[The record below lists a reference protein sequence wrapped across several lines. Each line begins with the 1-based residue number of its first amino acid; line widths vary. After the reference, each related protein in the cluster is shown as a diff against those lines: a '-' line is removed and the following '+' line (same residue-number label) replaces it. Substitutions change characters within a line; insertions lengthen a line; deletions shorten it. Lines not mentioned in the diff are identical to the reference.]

1 MGREA
6 ITVRISFR
14 GQPRLVVVGTAL
26 PLVTAIT
33 TIAILLGP
41 PKAMPKVA
49 LTVLGLII
57 LTGVIQ
63 PVRHVSIVLAMLAV
77 AGQVALTLPTEMLAT
92 PLSLIAAIGTLGVGL
107 LADDL
112 GRAARQAQADREAAL
127 AAAEELRPV
136 DSVAGVTKWA
146 HATLAFERELAR
158 ARRYEQPLALLRV
171 DIANWDVVWTR
182 LGTKKSAALVGE
194 VGAHLVSSSRIVDIV
209 AYHGK
214 GIFSLLLPD
223 TPGVGALV
231 VAQRI
236 VKFKSVHPGVKI
248 RVGVAPH
255 TGEQGTVE
263 DLLVQAETAVSMAE
277 RLDRPYAVCGVEGAV
292 EAPERPTRPRRP
304 LRPEQPAP
312 PAQSEPMSEHMDD
325 AEPSDYPERPATLA
339 S

>member
-1 MGREA
+1 
-6 ITVRISFR
+6 
-14 GQPRLVVVGTAL
+14 
-26 PLVTAIT
+26 
-33 TIAILLGP
+33 LLGP
-41 PKAMPKVA
+41 VA
-49 LTVLGLII
+49 VLPRVSLLALGLIV

-63 PVRHVSIVLAMLAV
+63 PVRYAGLALALLAV
-77 AGQVALTLPTEMLAT
+77 AAQVALTSPTELLWAPFSMLTAV
-92 PLSLIAAIGTLGVGL
+92 GTLVVGG
-107 LADDL
+107 LADEL
-112 GRAARQAQADREAAL
+112 GRAARQAQSDREAAL

-136 DSVAGVTKWA
+136 DAVAGVTKWA

-171 DIANWDVVWTR
+171 DIVHWDVVWTR

-194 VGAHLVSSSRIVDIV
+194 LGAHLVKSSRIVDIV

-236 VKFKSVHPGVKI
+236 VKFKSEHPSVKI

-255 TGEQGTVE
+255 TGDGTVE
-263 DLLVQAETAVSMAE
+263 DLLLQAEAAVGIAE
-277 RLDRPYAVCGVEGAV
+277 RLDKPYAVCGVEGAPAA
-292 EAPERPTRPRRP
+292 EPPERAQRPARP
-304 LRPEQPAP
+304 SRPEQPEQ
-312 PAQSEPMSEHMDD
+312 PARPEQ
-325 AEPSDYPERPATLA
+325 PERPAARLA